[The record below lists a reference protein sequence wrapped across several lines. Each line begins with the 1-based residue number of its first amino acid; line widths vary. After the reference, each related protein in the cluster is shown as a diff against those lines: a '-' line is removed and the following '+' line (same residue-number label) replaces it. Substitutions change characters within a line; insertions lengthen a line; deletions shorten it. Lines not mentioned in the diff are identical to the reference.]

1 MTLDDIKMFQNYVDA
16 RKAKNQEVISE
27 KMDPVGQEDSDI
39 NNDGV
44 VNKQDEYLAKRRAA
58 ISAAIRSKEES
69 EEQEAMNTHYNVNH
83 EALDLCD
90 HLLTHPKKYKKGD
103 IMKILST
110 AQDHLSHKDE
120 EAEVASGTPTP
131 SIAAAP
137 VAPSAGSVA

>member
-1 MTLDDIKMFQNYVDA
+1 MTLDDFKMFENYVNS
-16 RKAKNQEVISE
+16 RKAKAVINE

-110 AQDHLSHKDE
+110 AQDHLSHKSE
-120 EAEVASGTPTP
+120 EAEIPASVPAV
-131 SIAAAP
+131 SAP
-137 VAPSAGSVA
+137 VAPTAGSVA

>member
-1 MTLDDIKMFQNYVDA
+1 MTLDDIKMFQNYVNA
-16 RKAKNQEVISE
+16 RTSKVVVNE

-58 ISAAIRSKEES
+58 ISAAIRSKEEA
-69 EEQEAMNTHYNVNH
+69 EEQEAMATHYNVNH

-90 HLLTHPKKYKKGD
+90 HLISHPKKYKKGD

-120 EAEVASGTPTP
+120 GAEVATGAPTP
-131 SIAAAP
+131 SITAP
-137 VAPSAGSVA
+137 VTARPVA

>member
-1 MTLDDIKMFQNYVDA
+1 MTLDDNKMFQNYIA
-16 RKAKNQEVISE
+16 SRKAKVAPIINE

-110 AQDHLSHKDE
+110 AQDHLSHKNE
-120 EAEVASGTPTP
+120 EAELP
-131 SIAAAP
+131 AAVPATSAP
-137 VAPSAGSVA
+137 VAPTAGPVA

>member
-1 MTLDDIKMFQNYVDA
+1 MTLDDIKMFENYVSA
-16 RKAKNQEVISE
+16 RKQKVVVE
-27 KMDPVGQEDSDI
+27 KMDPVGQEDADI

-69 EEQEAMNTHYNVNH
+69 EEQEAMATHYNVNH

-103 IMKILST
+103 IMKILQT
-110 AQDHLSHKDE
+110 ATDHLSHKDE
-120 EAEVASGTPTP
+120 EAEVATGTPTP
-131 SIAAAP
+131 SIAAP
-137 VAPSAGSVA
+137 VAGPVA

>member
-1 MTLDDIKMFQNYVDA
+1 MTLDDLKMFQNYVNA
-16 RKAKNQEVISE
+16 RKSKVVVNE
-27 KMDPVGQEDSDI
+27 KMDPVGQEDADV

-44 VNKQDEYLAKRRAA
+44 VNKQDEYLAKRRSA
-58 ISAAIRSKEES
+58 ISAAIRSKEEA

-90 HLLTHPKKYKKGD
+90 HLLTHPKKYRKGD

-120 EAEVASGTPTP
+120 AAEVATGTQTP

-137 VAPSAGSVA
+137 AGPVA

>member
-1 MTLDDIKMFQNYVDA
+1 MTLDDIKMFQNYVTA
-16 RKAKNQEVISE
+16 RKSKVNTVISE
-27 KMDPVGQEDSDI
+27 NMDPVGQEDSDI

-58 ISAAIRSKEES
+58 ISAAIHSKEES

-90 HLLTHPKKYKKGD
+90 HLLTHPKKYKKND
-103 IMKILST
+103 IMKIIQT

-120 EAEVASGTPTP
+120 AAEVATGTPTP
-131 SIAAAP
+131 SIAAP
-137 VAPSAGSVA
+137 VAPAVA